1 MKIAVTKLKEKSEGV
16 HELFARYGHEAF
28 IVSTMKAA
36 EPTDPAPLSF
46 LCDMISKGKID
57 ILIFT
62 SSLGV
67 DRLFGKIR
75 PGKNVRI
82 VCVGPKTAKK
92 VEEYGMQGEV
102 IVEFSSDNFASYLGE
117 IKGKTVGIAR
127 AEVPNP
133 QLIASL
139 TSKGAQVIE
148 APAYAL
154 VSAVNECLDI
164 LKEVE
169 AVIFTSARSFELSG
183 FNNEFAGKLR
193 IVAIGPKTADAMQKY
208 GITPDFV
215 GNGTLENCLLL
226 LSLKRVADTCK

>member
-16 HELFARYGHEAF
+16 HELFARYGHVAF

-36 EPTDPAPLSF
+36 EPTDPEPLSF
-46 LCDMISKGKID
+46 LCDMIAKEKID

-67 DRLFGKIR
+67 ERLFGKIR

-82 VCVGPKTAKK
+82 VCVGPKTEQK
-92 VEEYGMQGEV
+92 VKEFGMQGEV
-102 IVEFSSDNFASYLGE
+102 IAEFSSDNFARYLGE
-117 IKGKTVGIAR
+117 IKGKNVGIAR

-133 QLIASL
+133 QLTASL

-148 APAYAL
+148 ASAYAL
-154 VSAVNECLDI
+154 VPAVNEFLDI
-164 LKEVE
+164 LKEVD
-169 AVIFTSARSFELSG
+169 AVIFTSARSFESSG

-193 IVAIGPKTADAMQKY
+193 IVAIGPKTAETMRKY
-208 GITPDFV
+208 GVIPDFV
-215 GNGTLENCLLL
+215 GNGTLENCLEF
-226 LSLKRVADTCK
+226 LSLKRVPDTCK